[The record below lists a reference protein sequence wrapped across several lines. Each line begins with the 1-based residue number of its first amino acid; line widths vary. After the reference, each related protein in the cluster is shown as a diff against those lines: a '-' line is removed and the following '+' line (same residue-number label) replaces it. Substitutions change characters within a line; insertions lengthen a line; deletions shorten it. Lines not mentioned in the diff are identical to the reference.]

1 MAKKLYVGN
10 LSYAT
15 SEDTLRNLFSQYGD
29 VASANIVT
37 DKYSGESKGFGFV
50 EMGTAQEAETAM
62 NALNGQE
69 VEGRRLRVDVAQD
82 RQRGGG
88 GGGERRESRGG
99 DRNSDYRY

>member
-15 SEDTLRNLFSQYGD
+15 NEDTLRNLFAQFGD

-50 EMGTAQEAETAM
+50 EMNTAQEAEAAM

-69 VEGRRLRVDVAQD
+69 VDGRRLRVDIAQD
-82 RQRGGG
+82 RQRGG

-99 DRNSDYRY
+99 DRHSDYRY